1 MGVDLSAQ
9 HRDPDGEPPHQENR
23 SLGGARVERATEREV
38 EGRDEPARDA
48 EPNDRVIAFC
58 DERAIEFSERER
70 NFGIYVLGKTGSGKT
85 VALTNSA
92 LLDIA
97 AGKAVIFF
105 DPHGDAARSLM
116 TNIPKRRAEKVCY
129 LDLSVMNSLAWNPLA
144 DVQPHRTALAAI
156 NLTDAL
162 KDIWPDT
169 WGERLASFLR
179 NGFQLL
185 IEHGH
190 ATLRDLPRLYYDKD
204 HRERFTRR
212 IKDAALNDFWNGE
225 YKSYDDRQRREAQGP
240 ILNRIGQFL
249 AIPAIRS
256 VVSHQR
262 STLNIRTAIDKGYII
277 IVNLSKGTTGH
288 TPSSIFGS
296 LLTSSIKTAL
306 MSREDLPED
315 QRPPLAFYA
324 DEFHNYGTI
333 AWAEMLS
340 ECRKYGLQLTLA
352 HQFTGQLHKDVLAAV
367 LGNVDTLIV
376 FRVGIE
382 DARLLAP
389 ALETGPLMYDR
400 DRAAYIQPENILP
413 HRLTNQPPFSACMR
427 RGTEHCFIE
436 TAPPFPSLDRF
447 DRNLQSSRRRFA
459 PPIGGKPGHYQMHTT
474 TGSSPFLKRF
484 S

>member
-9 HRDPDGEPPHQENR
+9 HRDPDGQPPHQENR

-38 EGRDEPARDA
+38 DGRDEPARDA
-48 EPNDRVIAFC
+48 EPNDRAIAFC
-58 DERAIEFSERER
+58 DDRAIEFSERER

-85 VALTNSA
+85 VVLANSA
-92 LLDIA
+92 LLDIENR
-97 AGKAVIFF
+97 KSLIFF
-105 DPHGDAARSLM
+105 DPHGDAARYLM
-116 TNIPKRRAEKVCY
+116 AAIPKSRAEKICY
-129 LDLSVMNSLAWNPLA
+129 LDLSVMNSLAWNPLSGIP
-144 DVQPHRTALAAI
+144 PHRAALAAI

-162 KDIWPDT
+162 KDIWPET

-212 IKDAALNDFWNGE
+212 IQDPSLNEFWNGE
-225 YKSYDDRQRREAQGP
+225 FKSYDDRQRREAQGP

-249 AIPAIRS
+249 AIPEIRS
-256 VVSHQR
+256 VVSHPR
-262 STLNIRTAIDKGYII
+262 STLNLRTAIDRNYII

-296 LLTSSIKTAL
+296 LLASSIKTAL
-306 MSREDLPED
+306 MSREDTPEEA
-315 QRPPLAFYA
+315 RPPLAFYA

-352 HQFTGQLHKDVLAAV
+352 HQFTAQLHKDVLSAV
-367 LGNVDTLIV
+367 LGNVDTLML
-376 FRVGIE
+376 FRLGIDDAERLHKNFSRNNLPLEPTELAEQQPHHAFLKRGIE
-382 DARLLAP
+382 HFRIR
-389 ALETGPLMYDR
+389 T
-400 DRAAYIQPENILP
+400 
-413 HRLTNQPPFSACMR
+413 S
-427 RGTEHCFIE
+427 
-436 TAPPFPSLDRF
+436 PPFPSLKRYE
-447 DRNLQSSRRRFA
+447 RNLQSSVRRFA
-459 PPIGGKPGHYQMHTT
+459 PHAYVAENAPTRK
-474 TGSSPFLKRF
+474 
-484 S
+484 